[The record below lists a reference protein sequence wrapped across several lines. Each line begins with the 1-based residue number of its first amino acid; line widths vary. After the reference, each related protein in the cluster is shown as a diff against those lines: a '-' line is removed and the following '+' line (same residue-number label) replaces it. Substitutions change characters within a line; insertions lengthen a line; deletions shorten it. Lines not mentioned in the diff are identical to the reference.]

1 MICMCSTELYE
12 LKFVS
17 SHKNVGTGIPP
28 RNCGVLPP
36 VFKHHS
42 SLSSCSSKREPVAS
56 TIIVVLVIVTS
67 VSLSDLHLLC
77 AAWINTAVCP
87 FLREAGHGVSSADSL
102 HPSSCLVLH
111 HFTMV
116 CTRSSMLRK
125 RTQHAHALWMRC
137 WLFGCHFTR
146 KGWEDKIF
154 F

>member
-1 MICMCSTELYE
+1 MICMCSTKLCEF
-12 LKFVS
+12 KFVS

-102 HPSSCLVLH
+102 HPPLSSSSSISRWCAHGLQCSAREH
-111 HFTMV
+111 N
-116 CTRSSMLRK
+116 TRMHS
-125 RTQHAHALWMRC
+125 
-137 WLFGCHFTR
+137 G
-146 KGWEDKIF
+146 
-154 F
+154 